1 MKNQNIDLQESF
13 LNKLCEF
20 KIIGNVQI
28 GSKGQIVIPKDAR
41 DLVDLKPWDELVVI
55 IKNSKYIGLI
65 KSENL
70 KEFFEEIKRFIDS
83 HS

>member
-41 DLVDLKPWDELVVI
+41 DLVDLKP
-55 IKNSKYIGLI
+55 
-65 KSENL
+65 
-70 KEFFEEIKRFIDS
+70 
-83 HS
+83 